1 MRENKNIVYSFRD
14 KESLKNVLKEKSEKK
29 DMNVSEF
36 IRYCVYKEI
45 YKEV

>member
-14 KESLKNVLKEKSEKK
+14 KESFKTILKKEADNK

-36 IRYCVYKEI
+36 IRYCVYKEVF
-45 YKEV
+45 KEK